1 MSELSTHLALPYLMP
16 AQAQKHVTHNEAL
29 QILDALVQLA
39 VLDRDLTL
47 PPALPEEGARYIVA
61 AGAAGDW
68 LGQAGKIALWA
79 DGGWRF
85 FSPLPGWRAE
95 VLDEGI
101 SLIWSGTDWEIPA
114 KVPLWG
120 VNATADT
127 TTRLAVGAEAS
138 LFTHAGG
145 SHRLKVNK
153 AEAEDTAALLFQTGW
168 SGRAELGLT
177 GSDAFALKVSGD
189 GSAWQT
195 ALSVPASGVP
205 DLHLGASIGG
215 KTALHLGNLLGTVSQ
230 SGGVP
235 TGAVIEAGSGA
246 NGAWTRWAD
255 GTQICRHSLTLSSL
269 ALSTAYMGGFRASA
283 WTGWTYPQPFAAAPA
298 LSGAALAGSAFGLA
312 FGTVSASSA
321 EVSPL
326 SLASSSAA
334 NRSLSLLAVG
344 RWF

>member
-1 MSELSTHLALPYLMP
+1 
-16 AQAQKHVTHNEAL
+16 
-29 QILDALVQLA
+29 
-39 VLDRDLTL
+39 
-47 PPALPEEGARYIVA
+47 
-61 AGAAGDW
+61 
-68 LGQAGKIALWA
+68 

-205 DLHLGASIGG
+205 D
-215 KTALHLGNLLGTVSQ
+215 
-230 SGGVP
+230 
-235 TGAVIEAGSGA
+235 
-246 NGAWTRWAD
+246 
-255 GTQICRHSLTLSSL
+255 
-269 ALSTAYMGGFRASA
+269 
-283 WTGWTYPQPFAAAPA
+283 
-298 LSGAALAGSAFGLA
+298 
-312 FGTVSASSA
+312 
-321 EVSPL
+321 
-326 SLASSSAA
+326 
-334 NRSLSLLAVG
+334 
-344 RWF
+344 